1 MDKKIEELIEDFF
14 DNRTFQ
20 IKVEQLNV
28 ARVELKRLIHSALE
42 EERKRITLTK
52 KDVIGQ

>member
-52 KDVIGQ
+52 KDVIGL